1 MSEPA
6 PVTRLLGDLRAG
18 DRSALDRLMPLVYDE
33 LRRIA
38 DGRLRGERRDHTLQP
53 TALVHEAFLRMVDQR
68 QPDFQSRAQFF
79 AIAGRV
85 MRQILVDHARK
96 AGAAKRGGEKQSLD
110 ASVEPAGQDPE
121 RMLHLDLA
129 LTRLEEQDERKA
141 RLVEMRYFG
150 GLTAEESATITGL
163 SVPEVR
169 RELRVAQAWL
179 SRDMSSNA
187 AFQPGS

>member
-1 MSEPA
+1 MSDPA

-38 DGRLRGERRDHTLQP
+38 DGRLRSERRDHTLQP
-53 TALVHEAFLRMVDQR
+53 TALVHEAFIRMVDQR

-85 MRQILVDHARK
+85 MRQILVDHARR
-96 AGAAKRGGEKQSLD
+96 ARAAKRGGEKQPLD
-110 ASVEPAGQDPE
+110 PSVEPATQNPE
-121 RMLHLDLA
+121 RMLDLDLA
-129 LTRLEEQDERKA
+129 LTRLEEQDENKA

-150 GLTAEESATITGL
+150 GLTAEESAAITGL
-163 SVPEVR
+163 SVGEVR

-179 SRDMSSNA
+179 SRDMATNSLSA
-187 AFQPGS
+187 L